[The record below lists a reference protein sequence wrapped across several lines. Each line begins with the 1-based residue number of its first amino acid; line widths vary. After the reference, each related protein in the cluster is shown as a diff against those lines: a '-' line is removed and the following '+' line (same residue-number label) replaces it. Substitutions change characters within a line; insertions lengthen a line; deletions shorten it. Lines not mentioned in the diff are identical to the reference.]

1 MHSQKMTSEICHWG
15 AISAVSGEMRESLV
29 GDIRS
34 LHGLNE
40 SSRAILGEEE
50 EEEEGALGSC
60 FLLFPLVP
68 FGRKGRENR
77 SSS

>member
-15 AISAVSGEMRESLV
+15 AVNTVQGEKCLSLV
-29 GDIRS
+29 GDIQS

-40 SSRAILGEEE
+40 SSRAILGEGKEE
-50 EEEEGALGSC
+50 EERALGSC
-60 FLLFPLVP
+60 FFLFPPVP

-77 SSS
+77 SGS